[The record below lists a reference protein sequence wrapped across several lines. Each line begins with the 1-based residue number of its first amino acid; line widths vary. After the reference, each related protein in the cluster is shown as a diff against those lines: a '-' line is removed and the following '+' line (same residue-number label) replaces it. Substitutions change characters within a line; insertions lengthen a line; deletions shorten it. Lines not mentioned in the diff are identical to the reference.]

1 MDNAGPG
8 LRTLE
13 VGSLFDGGEEMID
26 VVQRHAECEAQI
38 TCNNAH
44 GTPRT
49 LRALRCAVTSLSLL
63 NIERPYYSSLWMINV
78 VRLGLI

>member
-8 LRTLE
+8 LRTSE

-49 LRALRCAVTSLSLL
+49 LSKGTALRSYIFIFTLHLETLLS
-63 NIERPYYSSLWMINV
+63 IFVDDKYC
-78 VRLGLI
+78 

>member
-1 MDNAGPG
+1 MLGRDS
-8 LRTLE
+8 E

-63 NIERPYYSSLWMINV
+63 YT
-78 VRLGLI
+78 

>member
-1 MDNAGPG
+1 MLGRDS
-8 LRTLE
+8 E
-13 VGSLFDGGEEMID
+13 VCSLFDGGEEMID

-49 LRALRCAVTSLSLL
+49 LRALRCAVTSLPLHL
-63 NIERPYYSSLWMINV
+63 EAYYPSLWMINI
-78 VRLGLI
+78 VRLGSI